1 MERQGLKDLSA
12 LRDPLVSQASR
23 AIVVRKDLRGR
34 KDLSGLRDPL
44 ANPVSKAI
52 LALRV
57 RQALKVLK
65 DRSDL
70 RVYKD
75 PQVLGASQGHR
86 EL

>member
-1 MERQGLKDLSA
+1 M
-12 LRDPLVSQASR
+12 SQVSR
-23 AIVVRKDLRGR
+23 AIVVRKDLKGH

-44 ANPVSKAI
+44 ENPVSKAI

-65 DRSDL
+65 ARSDL

-75 PQVLGASQGHR
+75 LQVLGASQGHR